1 MKNEK
6 KNYVFGSH
14 KNHLFIKQIIGN
26 FVL

>member
-1 MKNEK
+1 MKKEK
-6 KNYVFGSH
+6 KYSECGSH